1 MSHEAAVR
9 SALRM
14 NREMGLIMGRLGSSA
29 RPRGPVLVAYRN
41 ALRALRSVLASGRPV
56 DQAWRVAEVL
66 RSLRLEV
73 ALAVQAALEDASRL
87 GAQQAALQ
95 LQSYGVAPGRTEAP
109 QTTAAEGLAVVLAL
123 VDQQIASTLAL
134 VATNADPALITGSN
148 DRQGPVQPAPVLGSA
163 WFWVG
168 AATLAGW
175 LWVASDR
182 GGPDRYLR
190 QAVAA
195 IDERTTECCL
205 RVHGQVQPM
214 DKRFHLTGK
223 PRFAE
228 YVMAP
233 PFHWNCRSALALVR
247 PEDAGDGL
255 TEQMQAAA
263 RAELDARERTGG
275 RQEIHPASATSRR

>member
-14 NREMGLIMGRLGSSA
+14 NREMGLIMSRLGSSE
-29 RPRGPVLVAYRN
+29 RPRGPVLAAYRN
-41 ALRALRSVLASGRPV
+41 ALRALRSVLASTSSPSER
-56 DQAWRVAEVL
+56 AWRVAEVL

-73 ALAVQAALEDASRL
+73 ALAVQAALEDAARL

-95 LQSYGVAPGRTEAP
+95 LAAYGVVGAPTDAP

-123 VDQQIASTLAL
+123 VDQQIASAMALA
-134 VATNADPALITGSN
+134 ATGADPALIVGSN

-175 LWVASDR
+175 LWIASR
-182 GGPDRYLR
+182 PREPFLR

-195 IDERTTECCL
+195 IDERTTDCCL

-214 DKRFHLTGK
+214 DARFHLTGR

-247 PEDAGDGL
+247 PEDVGDDL
-255 TEQMQAAA
+255 TAQMQAAA

-275 RQEIHPASATSRR
+275 RQEIHPASAVSRR

>member
-9 SALRM
+9 SALKM
-14 NREMGLIMGRLGSSA
+14 NREMGLIMSRLGSSE
-29 RPRGPVLVAYRN
+29 RPRGPVLAAYRN
-41 ALRALRSVLASGRPV
+41 ALRALRSVLASTSSPSER
-56 DQAWRVAEVL
+56 AWRVAEVL

-73 ALAVQAALEDASRL
+73 ALAVQAALEDAARL

-95 LQSYGVAPGRTEAP
+95 LAAYGVGGAPTDAP

-123 VDQQIASTLAL
+123 VDQQIASAMALA
-134 VATNADPALITGSN
+134 ATGADPALIVGSN

-175 LWVASDR
+175 LWIASR
-182 GGPDRYLR
+182 PREPFLR

-195 IDERTTECCL
+195 IDERTTDCCL

-214 DKRFHLTGK
+214 DERFHLTGR

-247 PEDAGDGL
+247 PEDVGDDL
-255 TEQMQAAA
+255 TAQMQAAA

-275 RQEIHPASATSRR
+275 RQEIHPASAVSRR